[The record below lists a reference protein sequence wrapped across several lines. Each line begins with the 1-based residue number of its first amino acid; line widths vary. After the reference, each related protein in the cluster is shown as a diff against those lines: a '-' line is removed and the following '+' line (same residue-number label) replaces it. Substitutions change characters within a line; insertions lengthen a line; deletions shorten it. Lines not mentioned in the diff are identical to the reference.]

1 MINKIKQIINEDYN
15 RLVSIRRDIHSHP
28 ELGFEEYRTQQL
40 IINELE
46 KLNCFE
52 IKKSAKTGVVAL
64 IKGNIETENPKCVG
78 IRADIDALPIDDVK
92 EVEYKSL
99 NKGLSATLLIA
110 ISGDA
115 ELIPSTI
122 DLLKAPGLFSTIFLM
137 LSSTPF
143 AFISPRQIYLM
154 GA

>member
-1 MINKIKQIINEDYN
+1 MIEKIKQIIREDYN

-28 ELGFEEYRTQQL
+28 ELGFEEYRTQAL

-46 KLNCFE
+46 KLNCYE
-52 IKKSAKTGVVAL
+52 ITKSAKTGVVAL

-99 NKGLSATLLIA
+99 NKGLCNFQGEVLFTSR
-110 ISGDA
+110 DY
-115 ELIPSTI
+115 ELNSTVANRVIEIKPEGTIVDRSIPYEEYI
-122 DLLKAPGLFSTIFLM
+122 EKK
-137 LSSTPF
+137 
-143 AFISPRQIYLM
+143 
-154 GA
+154 